1 MKTLMN
7 VIGWTVLAIMSTAF
21 GAWMVF
27 AVANSSGVC
36 L

>member
-27 AVANSSGVC
+27 AVANSSAVC